1 VRGQEGLQERAA
13 RYPPR
18 MRRVHV
24 VGTSGSGK
32 STVAA
37 ALARRLGVP
46 HVELDALHW
55 LPGWQ
60 ERPVAEF
67 RAHLSAALVQSGWV
81 VDGNYAAQS
90 RDLVWAAVDTVVWLD
105 LPRRT
110 VMRQV
115 VQRTAR
121 RWLRREQLWGGNR
134 ESLRKTLLSRDSVV
148 WWAWSTHAR
157 RRTEYGQA
165 LRSVPFRVIHLRSR
179 AEVDQWLATVSP
191 PASAS

>member
-1 VRGQEGLQERAA
+1 
-13 RYPPR
+13 

-134 ESLRKTLLSRDSVV
+134 ESLR
-148 WWAWSTHAR
+148 
-157 RRTEYGQA
+157 
-165 LRSVPFRVIHLRSR
+165 
-179 AEVDQWLATVSP
+179 
-191 PASAS
+191 